1 MADIKI
7 WIIHHL
13 VKDFLISLLIFLMYE
28 RKPDIILEL
37 GNCEI
42 NLDPIL
48 KIWIII
54 DPLEQSLGKCA
65 NNTLLIVVDDIL
77 EELID
82 EFNLKVS

>member
-1 MADIKI
+1 
-7 WIIHHL
+7 
-13 VKDFLISLLIFLMYE
+13 MYE
-28 RKPDIILEL
+28 RKSYIILEL
-37 GNCEI
+37 RNCEI

-48 KIWIII
+48 EIWIII
-54 DPLEQSLGKCA
+54 DPLEQGLGKCA